1 MIIHFVCAGNTYRSR
16 LAEAY
21 LNSKQLPN
29 VTAISSGVE
38 ASKNKIKTISWFAKR
53 LLKIFNIESFQKP
66 KWTQTSK
73 LMLDSADLTIFFDN
87 KYYGYCVD
95 KYGFDCANYE
105 NWEIEDLGVKIKDKL
120 KRIEKTE
127 KTFKLIRQKVD
138 DLVKRRL
145 E

>member
-29 VTAISSGVE
+29 ITAISSGIK

-53 LLKIFNIESFQKP
+53 LLKIFGIEIFQKND
-66 KWTQTSK
+66 WTQTSK
-73 LMLDSADLTIFFDN
+73 LLLDSANLTIFFDN
-87 KYYGYCVD
+87 KYYEYCVD

-105 NWEIEDLGVKIKDKL
+105 VWEIEDLGVKIKNKL

-127 KTFKLIRQKVD
+127 KTFQLIRQKVD
-138 DLVKRRL
+138 GLVKRRL